1 MLVHRGI
8 MVHEPIGTAAP
19 GGAPGGYWTRPAD
32 WLPLP
37 DLSEGQEKLVGLF
50 AVYDNDSNFVAF
62 RCAGAYHVDWG
73 DGTSEDVASNTTAQH
88 RYDRDS
94 YAALGSGTDCSRG
107 YRQAIITVTPQAG
120 QHLTSISLDYRHN
133 GTAAAYATQ
142 WLDVAVVGAYLTSLR
157 IGGTTGRLHM
167 LEQFRLVGLHGITNM
182 NNMFYNCHSLQ
193 SVPLFD
199 TANVTSMS
207 SMFYGCCSLQS
218 VPLFNTANVT
228 NMNSMFS
235 YCYSLQSVPLFDTAS
250 VTNMSSMFSRCY
262 SLQSVPLFN
271 TANVTNMSGMFYYCY
286 SLQSVPLF
294 NTANVTNMSSMFSNC
309 YSLQSVPLFN
319 TANVTNMSNM
329 FNGCC
334 SLQSVPLFNT
344 AKVTDMSNMFNG
356 CYSVVA
362 VAALSVGAVTSITD
376 IFRSCS
382 SLASAPLSGTAISI
396 SYAGCNLARDEIVAI
411 FNGLATVTGQT
422 ITITGNWG
430 VANLTDA
437 DRKIATD
444 KGWAIAA

>member
-1 MLVHRGI
+1 MIIISRSCEYIMLVHRGI
-8 MVHEPIGTAAP
+8 MVHEPIGTA
-19 GGAPGGYWTRPAD
+19 APGGYWTRPAD

-50 AVYDNDSNFVAF
+50 AVYNHDSNFVAF

-88 RYDRDS
+88 RYDSDS

-120 QHLTSISLDYRHN
+120 QHLTSISLDCRHN

-182 NNMFYNCHSLQ
+182 NNMFYRCYSLQ

-199 TANVTSMS
+199 TANVTDMS
-207 SMFYGCCSLQS
+207 GMFYG
-218 VPLFNTANVT
+218 
-228 NMNSMFS
+228 
-235 YCYSLQSVPLFDTAS
+235 
-250 VTNMSSMFSRCY
+250 CY

-271 TANVTNMSGMFYYCY
+271 TANVTNMSGMFNECY
-286 SLQSVPLF
+286 SL
-294 NTANVTNMSSMFSNC
+294 
-309 YSLQSVPLFN
+309 
-319 TANVTNMSNM
+319 
-329 FNGCC
+329 
-334 SLQSVPLFNT
+334 
-344 AKVTDMSNMFNG
+344 
-356 CYSVVA
+356 VA

-376 IFRSCS
+376 IFGSCS

-430 VANLTDA
+430 VASLTDA